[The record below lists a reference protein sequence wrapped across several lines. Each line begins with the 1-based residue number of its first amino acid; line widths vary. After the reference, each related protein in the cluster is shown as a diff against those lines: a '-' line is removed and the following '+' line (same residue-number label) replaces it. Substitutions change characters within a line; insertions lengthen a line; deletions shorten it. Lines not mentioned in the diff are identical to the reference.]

1 MFRGSTHQS
10 LTTTGAFCSDVMKI
24 LSDSTRLS
32 VVELLLDRPLR
43 VHELNAVLKL
53 EPTLLSHHLR
63 ILRDA
68 GLVTARRE
76 GKAVLYR
83 LSPEIRKSG
92 RSSSLNFGCCKL
104 QFKRRG
110 RRKAR

>member
-1 MFRGSTHQS
+1 MVNGSTHQS
-10 LTTTGAFCSDVMKI
+10 LTITGAFCSDVMKI
-24 LSDSTRLS
+24 LSDATRLS

-68 GLVTARRE
+68 GLVIARRE

-83 LSPEIRKSG
+83 LSPEIRKNG

-104 QFKRRG
+104 QFKRHG
-110 RRKAR
+110 

>member
-1 MFRGSTHQS
+1 MFHDSAPKD
-10 LTTTGAFCSDVMKI
+10 LTTTGAYCSDVMKI
-24 LSDSTRLS
+24 LSDATRLS

-43 VHELNAVLKL
+43 VHELNAVLRL

-68 GLVTARRE
+68 GLVAARRE

-83 LSPEIRKSG
+83 LSPDVRKNG

-110 RRKAR
+110 VSGTR